1 MRTSH
6 LTIRKRIEN
15 EKLSITDEQLFA
27 SPEFANYLTD
37 IAETATRR
45 YKRSVKVS
53 VYWNPD
59 EDGGLANTNSK
70 LIRINAGNPIT
81 QSFPSRRLRA
91 DSLVGLDGHEIG
103 HLLYTDFKMLNI
115 YMNALSAG
123 SFYPEEPKK
132 LTPTQRKHLDEI
144 RQLYSDQDEAA
155 IGVIAMIAH
164 NLVNAI
170 EDVYIESRMCESFSG
185 TFRTGI
191 LLNNIRICEQTPS
204 IQAQIANGTPPVF
217 LLINLITQYLLSGDI
232 NNLGSYTGEY
242 LDVLNE
248 CIPLL
253 DDSSCDD
260 DARVRYQAANRIVLI
275 LWDYIKEM
283 IEQVKKDQAN
293 GAGSTA
299 KLIQN
304 LTDALADQSAKASL
318 PDRKGKAVP
327 CRKKMKHE
335 KPSDNDVNT
344 EIEEAIAYETGR
356 MALEKTTD
364 ISDNGSG
371 GVTYNH
377 DYTGSGYAPQAEK
390 DMNRILNQLAEEQ
403 ALIHYEEDLEAE
415 LQAEATRIRYGNAHK
430 NVHVTVNRISYV
442 NDTLKK
448 SYASV
453 SPPLLLISKRLQK
466 QVKQILKDKREGG
479 KRNRLLLGRR
489 IDTRNIVHNDGH
501 IFYKMNL
508 PDEEPLLAVALLI
521 DESGSMSS
529 NDRIT
534 RAREAAIIIH
544 DFCRNLHI
552 PVIVYGHSS
561 SGKDVDLF
569 SYAEFD
575 SLDGNDAYRIMD
587 MASRGCNRDGAAL
600 RYVAER
606 LAPRPE
612 QTKLLILVSDGQPSS
627 SGYSG
632 TEAEADL
639 RGIKR
644 EYSRK
649 GITMFAAAIVED
661 KPNIQR
667 IYGDG
672 FLDITNLNEL
682 PTKMTKL
689 ISSYIKKAA

>member
-27 SPEFANYLTD
+27 SPAFSNYLTD
-37 IAETATRR
+37 IAEAATRR
-45 YKRSVKVS
+45 YKRSVKVIS
-53 VYWNPD
+53 YWEPG
-59 EDGGLANTNSK
+59 EGGGLADTNNK
-70 LIRINAGNPIT
+70 VIRINAGNPIT

-91 DSLVGLDGHEIG
+91 DSLVGLDGHETG
-103 HLLYTDFKMLNI
+103 HLLFTDFKMLSI

-123 SFYPEEPKK
+123 SFYPEEPQK
-132 LTPTQRKHLDEI
+132 LTPKLKKQLDEI
-144 RQLYSDQDEAA
+144 KQLYSDQDEAS

-170 EDVYIESRMCESFSG
+170 EDVYIESRMCDTFSG

-191 LLNNIRICEQTPS
+191 LLNNIRICEQALS
-204 IQAQIANGTPPVF
+204 VKAQIASQTPPIF
-217 LLINLITQYLLSGDI
+217 LLINLIIQYLRSGDI
-232 NNLGSYTGEY
+232 NNLGNYTGEY
-242 LDVLNE
+242 LDVFNE

-253 DDSSCDD
+253 DDAACDD
-260 DARVRYQAANRIVLI
+260 DARVRYRAANRIVLI

-283 IEQVKKDQAN
+283 IEQVKQDQAN
-293 GAGSTA
+293 GAGSTD
-299 KLIQN
+299 KLIKD
-304 LTDALADQSAKASL
+304 LTDALEAQSHKAPL

-327 CRKKMKHE
+327 CKKKLQHE
-335 KPSDNDVNT
+335 KPADSDENA
-344 EIEEAIAYETGR
+344 EIQEAIAFETGR
-356 MALEKTTD
+356 MALQKTTD
-364 ISDNGSG
+364 IGDNGTG

-377 DYTGSGYAPQAEK
+377 DYTGSGYASQAEK

-403 ALIHYEEDLEAE
+403 AFIHYEEDLEAE
-415 LQAEATRIRYGNAHK
+415 LQAEATQIRYGNAHK
-430 NVHVTVNRISYV
+430 NIHVDVNRISYV
-442 NDTLKK
+442 DDSLKK
-448 SYASV
+448 SYSSV

-466 QVKQILKDKREGG
+466 RVKQVLKDKREGG

-489 IDTRNIVHNDGH
+489 IDTKNLVHNDGH

-534 RAREAAIIIH
+534 KARETAIIIY
-544 DFCRNLHI
+544 DFCRSLHI
-552 PVIVYGHSS
+552 PVVVYGHSS
-561 SGKDVDLF
+561 SGKDVDLY

-600 RYVAER
+600 RFVAER
-606 LAPRPE
+606 LMTRPE
-612 QTKLLILVSDGQPSS
+612 QTKLLILISDGQPNAND
-627 SGYSG
+627 YDG

-639 RGIKR
+639 RGIKL
-644 EYSRK
+644 EYSRR
-649 GITMFAAAIVED
+649 GITMFAAAIGDD

-667 IYGDG
+667 IYGSG

-682 PTKMTKL
+682 PSKLTKL
-689 ISSYIKKAA
+689 ISSYINKAA

>member
-1 MRTSH
+1 
-6 LTIRKRIEN
+6 
-15 EKLSITDEQLFA
+15 
-27 SPEFANYLTD
+27 
-37 IAETATRR
+37 
-45 YKRSVKVS
+45 
-53 VYWNPD
+53 
-59 EDGGLANTNSK
+59 
-70 LIRINAGNPIT
+70 
-81 QSFPSRRLRA
+81 
-91 DSLVGLDGHEIG
+91 
-103 HLLYTDFKMLNI
+103 
-115 YMNALSAG
+115 
-123 SFYPEEPKK
+123 
-132 LTPTQRKHLDEI
+132 
-144 RQLYSDQDEAA
+144 
-155 IGVIAMIAH
+155 
-164 NLVNAI
+164 
-170 EDVYIESRMCESFSG
+170 
-185 TFRTGI
+185 
-191 LLNNIRICEQTPS
+191 
-204 IQAQIANGTPPVF
+204 
-217 LLINLITQYLLSGDI
+217 
-232 NNLGSYTGEY
+232 
-242 LDVLNE
+242 
-248 CIPLL
+248 
-253 DDSSCDD
+253 
-260 DARVRYQAANRIVLI
+260 
-275 LWDYIKEM
+275 
-283 IEQVKKDQAN
+283 
-293 GAGSTA
+293 
-299 KLIQN
+299 
-304 LTDALADQSAKASL
+304 
-318 PDRKGKAVP
+318 
-327 CRKKMKHE
+327 
-335 KPSDNDVNT
+335 
-344 EIEEAIAYETGR
+344 
-356 MALEKTTD
+356 
-364 ISDNGSG
+364 
-371 GVTYNH
+371 
-377 DYTGSGYAPQAEK
+377 
-390 DMNRILNQLAEEQ
+390 MNRILNQLAEEQ

-534 RAREAAIIIH
+534 RAREAAIIIY

-649 GITMFAAAIVED
+649 GITMFAAAIGED